1 MDNYSSA
8 DNSLGA
14 GISEQLYDGRIYPY
28 PSGAGRY
35 HRVYPNHSGSENFVV
50 KTPKSARSERYW
62 TSKGTNKMENW
73 KIC

>member
-28 PSGAGRY
+28 PPGLGRY
-35 HRVYPNHSGSENFVV
+35 HLAYPNHSGSENFVV
-50 KTPKSARSERYW
+50 KKPNCSQVKKILDKLRY
-62 TSKGTNKMENW
+62 KK
-73 KIC
+73 K